1 MARFMTANQ
10 TSAFVVEGLIFSVVI
25 LAALLLIISN
35 GGVEAPIVQ
44 ELVPYFALFT
54 YAVIRIKPAMQSIY
68 IGVSSLKYLDE
79 IIDNLISG
87 IETFRENEQKKIYKQ
102 DSTQI
107 RLKETLTLE
116 NVYFK
121 YENAKKYQLEDI
133 NLKINKNDRVGII
146 GKSGGGKSTLLD
158 LIMGLIS
165 PLRGKILVD
174 GLEISNNNY
183 NSWQSKIGY
192 VPQEVTLLND
202 SLFINLFIDKEYT
215 SDKIEHAKK
224 CLRLADLENFVTR
237 LETNSDKK
245 IINEK
250 NISGGQKQRIGIAR
264 ALIRNPSL
272 LILDEITSSLDEK
285 SEAKVLESIYNLKEK
300 TVLIVSHKRENLY
313 GCNKIYEL
321 KDGNLTLFDYS

>member
-1 MARFMTANQ
+1 MDKVFRQLLLVFSNHILSFTQLNFFLISPLPTLIALVSFIVLYLLTFNSLNTFIKNAGASLSASNEKRHKHIIDAANLIKMIKIQNQENFFIKKYDDAAKVSGSSMARFMTANQ

-25 LAALLLIISN
+25 LAALLLIITN

-68 IGVSSLKYLDE
+68 IGISSLKYLDE

-87 IETFRENEQKKIYKQ
+87 IETYRENEQKKIYKQ

-107 RLKETLTLE
+107 GLKETLTLE

-165 PLRGKILVD
+165 PSRGKILVD
-174 GLEISNNNY
+174 GLEISNNNH

-192 VPQEVTLLND
+192 VPQQVTLLND

-224 CLRLADLENFVTR
+224 CLD
-237 LETNSDKK
+237 
-245 IINEK
+245 
-250 NISGGQKQRIGIAR
+250 
-264 ALIRNPSL
+264 
-272 LILDEITSSLDEK
+272 
-285 SEAKVLESIYNLKEK
+285 
-300 TVLIVSHKRENLY
+300 
-313 GCNKIYEL
+313 
-321 KDGNLTLFDYS
+321 